1 MSSTTPASVIFRE
14 SVSTAEGLRSLLG
27 EPGQAALRK
36 QIATLDD
43 HCRNFIARSP
53 ILFLGTANDAGQCDV
68 SPKGDAPGFVRVVS
82 DTQLAIPDRPGNR
95 RADSLL
101 NILANPQVGLLFVIP
116 GMRETLRINGAAT
129 LYTDTDLLDSLAVAG
144 KRPQVAIVVET
155 REIYLHCGRALV
167 RSSLWDTATWL
178 PLETLPSA
186 AQIFVDHIAMPDLTC
201 EVAERVLDEDYR
213 KLY

>member
-1 MSSTTPASVIFRE
+1 MSSASPTSVTFRE
-14 SVSTAEGLRSLLG
+14 PVRTAEELRSLLG
-27 EPGQAALRK
+27 APGQAALRK
-36 QIATLDD
+36 QLATLDD

-53 ILFLGTANDAGQCDV
+53 ILFLGTANEAGLCDV

-101 NILANPQVGLLFVIP
+101 NILANPEVGLLFVIP

-129 LYTDTDLLDSLAVAG
+129 LHTDADLLDSLAVEG
-144 KRPQVAIVVET
+144 KRPQVAIVVEA
-155 REIYLHCGRALV
+155 REVYLHCGRALV
-167 RSSLWDTATWL
+167 RSSLWNTATW
-178 PLETLPSA
+178 PQPETLPSA
-186 AQIFVDHIAMPDLTC
+186 AQIFADHLAMPDLTC
-201 EVAERVLDEDYR
+201 EVAERVLEEDYR